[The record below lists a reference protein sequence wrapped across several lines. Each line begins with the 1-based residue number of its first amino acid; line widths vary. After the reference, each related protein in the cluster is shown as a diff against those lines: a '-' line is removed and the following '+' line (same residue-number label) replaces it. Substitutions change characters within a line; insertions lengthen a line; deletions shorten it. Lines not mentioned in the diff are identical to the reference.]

1 MLWFKERSMKQKIVN
16 YMMSADFRSVYELL
30 TTLNAEQQRDIIVGE
45 AAISD
50 SIAVLGFAEYLISRE
65 NNIQNHETAALAYIQ
80 MCHINGAYEMAL
92 FHAREMHHI
101 SPDTDTKKFLLFF
114 HGIPEKLL
122 PHEEA
127 VKLAQEILLSDPSYA
142 PAKEILHNF
151 RT

>member
-1 MLWFKERSMKQKIVN
+1 MNELNNDILKHIRN
-16 YMMSADFRSVYELL
+16 ADLHAAYELL
-30 TTLNAEQQRDIIVGE
+30 KDLSEEQQRDIIVGE

-50 SIAVLGFAEYLISRE
+50 SIAVLGFAEYMISCE

-92 FHAREMHHI
+92 FHAREMHRL

-122 PHEEA
+122 IHEEA
-127 VKLAQEILLSDPSYA
+127 VKLAQEILLVDPDYA
-142 PAKEILHNF
+142 PAKEILHNS